1 MQSNNNVAAIASRF
15 IRDFFPFCFAPV
27 GEGLR
32 LDQVHGSVLRLLPH
46 EALCVRPVK
55 AFVAFPR
62 QLGGICDAAFL
73 GEEQEDLLATDD
85 ASDSP
90 AIAVSGDVSAALG
103 LKQDDRAPILFMPV
117 AVDID
122 CGRLAMDIEPRFALG
137 VEILRAKAN
146 AKNKDHSDRPEQRY
160 MLFHLQLLDR
170 SGIEEGCIDRCSV
183 GCGTIFE
190 NLRHARL
197 TLSLEQSSALLQ

>member
-62 QLGGICDAAFL
+62 QLRGICVAAFV
-73 GEEQEDLLATDD
+73 GEEEEDLLSTDD
-85 ASDSP
+85 ASNSP
-90 AIAVSGDVSAALG
+90 AIDISGAVPASLG
-103 LKQDDRAPILFMPV
+103 SNQDDRAPFLFMPV

-122 CGRLAMDIEPRFALG
+122 CGRL
-137 VEILRAKAN
+137 
-146 AKNKDHSDRPEQRY
+146 
-160 MLFHLQLLDR
+160 
-170 SGIEEGCIDRCSV
+170 
-183 GCGTIFE
+183 
-190 NLRHARL
+190 
-197 TLSLEQSSALLQ
+197 